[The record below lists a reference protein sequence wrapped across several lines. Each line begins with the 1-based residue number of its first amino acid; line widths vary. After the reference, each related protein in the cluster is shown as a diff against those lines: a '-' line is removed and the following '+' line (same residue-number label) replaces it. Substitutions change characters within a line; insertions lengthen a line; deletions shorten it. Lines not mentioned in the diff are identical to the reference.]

1 MSVEEQIR
9 VLVIET
15 LKISPDL
22 YSEDLAAEDIPQWDS
37 IANIR
42 LLQNT
47 EAAFNISFDVIDAIA
62 VENVSD
68 LIELVQRYR
77 GLA

>member
-22 YSEDLAAEDIPQWDS
+22 YSEDLTAEDIPQWDS

-77 GLA
+77 GLT